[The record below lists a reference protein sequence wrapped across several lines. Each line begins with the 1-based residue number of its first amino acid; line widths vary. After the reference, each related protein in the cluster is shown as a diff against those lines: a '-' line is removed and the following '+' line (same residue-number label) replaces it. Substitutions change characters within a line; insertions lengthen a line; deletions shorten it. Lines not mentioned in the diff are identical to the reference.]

1 LGGKLVALINIV
13 GLDKEAN
20 EMIDGPR
27 EEWLKLSDVASM
39 LGVHAST
46 VRLWSDKGIF
56 PVHRTSGGHRR
67 YLHSEVEL
75 WVKAS
80 KQKDVMDPVSAMQS
94 AIGKMRMQIA
104 EGRLEAEPWY
114 QKLDQTARN
123 QYRMSGMSLVR
134 GLMNFLASEDADA
147 SSEAYALGYDY
158 ASRARR
164 YGLSNVDATQAFLFF
179 RNTLLEALVNAYE
192 DARVPPGLAWGK
204 MLNRIHTFTDL
215 ILVNLLQTYQ
225 AFDEAHP

>member
-1 LGGKLVALINIV
+1 MT
-13 GLDKEAN
+13 D
-20 EMIDGPR
+20 R
-27 EEWLKLSDVASM
+27 QHEEWLALSDVAR
-39 LGVHAST
+39 LIGVHPST
-46 VRLWSDKGIF
+46 VRLWSDKGVF

-67 YLHSEVEL
+67 YLNSEVEL
-75 WVKAS
+75 WLKTS
-80 KQKDVMDPVSAMQS
+80 REKHVMEPVNAMHS

-114 QKLDQTARN
+114 QKLDQNARN
-123 QYRMSGMSLVR
+123 QYRMSGMSLVH
-134 GLMNFLASEDADA
+134 GLMNFLSSENTDA

-164 YGLSNVDATQAFLFF
+164 YGLSNVDATRAFLFF

-192 DARVPPGLAWGK
+192 EARVPPGLAWGR
-204 MLNRIHTFTDL
+204 MLNRMHTFTDL
-215 ILVNLLQTYQ
+215 ILINLLQTYQ